1 MKGELI
7 MENEIMNYEEIE
19 LMDEGLEEARSGMS
33 TGGAVLLGVGLAAA
47 GVAVGKLIKWAV
59 GKRKAHKEL
68 KQPDQDIEVSEEDLE
83 KVTK

>member
-1 MKGELI
+1 

-68 KQPDQDIEVSEEDLE
+68 KKPDQDIEVSEEDLE
-83 KVTK
+83 KIAN